1 MARAV
6 RPVKKPSRAGG
17 LSFARLNPKKL
28 LIAFAATVLSGLS
41 LFTWHHF
48 ADDVTKGKIETGTLV
63 VADVLREN
71 RHTPPELVFWLDLVA
86 DGMPMVRGRG
96 VAVTPAD
103 LGDEKFTPGGA
114 PRCERP
120 LTPLNNIGYV
130 VGYDERRKNP
140 AWVSYKVMAPRF
152 GAEPRPASFEPDN
165 RTASRVRSTAYAHS
179 GYDRGHM
186 APNNAVN
193 LCYGPEAQRE
203 TFRMSNVTPQLHAL
217 NDGLWRAME
226 QRVLRRYPRRFKEVW
241 VTCGPVFEN
250 PGRPQK
256 IREGV
261 WVPDAFFLI
270 VTDRDEDTGEL
281 RAQAYL
287 VPQRPIPEDEDPS
300 AYLTEIRT
308 VEKKTGLNFFPS
320 LPAKSQDALETTKAI
335 KAW

>member
-1 MARAV
+1 MARTVNPA
-6 RPVKKPSRAGG
+6 KKKSRAAR
-17 LSFARLNPKKL
+17 LPLARLNPKKL
-28 LIAFAATVLSGLS
+28 LIALVGMVISGLS

-48 ADDVTKGKIETGTLV
+48 ADDVTKGKIETGTLLV
-63 VADVLREN
+63 VDVLREN
-71 RHTPPELVFWLDLVA
+71 RHTPSELVFWLDLVA

-96 VAVTPAD
+96 VSVSQAD

-114 PRCERP
+114 PLCERP
-120 LTPLNNIGYV
+120 LTPLRNTGYV

-140 AWVSYKVMAPRF
+140 AWVSYQVMTPRF
-152 GAEPRPASFEPDN
+152 ETTPRPASFEPDN
-165 RTASRVRSTAYAHS
+165 RTTARIRSTAYSHS

-186 APNNAVN
+186 APNNAIN
-193 LCYGPEAQRE
+193 LCHGPEAQRE
-203 TFRMSNVTPQLHAL
+203 TFRMSNITPQLHAL
-217 NDGLWRAME
+217 NDGLWRALE

-250 PGRPQK
+250 SDRPQK

-261 WVPDAFFLI
+261 WVPDAFYMI

-287 VPQRPIPEDEDPS
+287 VPQREISESEDPTN
-300 AYLTEIRT
+300 YLTDIRAI
-308 VEKKTGLNFFPS
+308 EKRTGLNFFPN
-320 LPAKSQDALETTKAI
+320 LPPKSQDTLESTKAI

>member
-6 RPVKKPSRAGG
+6 KKSSGAT
-17 LSFARLNPKKL
+17 LVSLAKLNPKKL
-28 LIAFAATVLSGLS
+28 IIAFAGVATCGLS

-48 ADDVTKGKIETGTLV
+48 ADDVTKGKIETGTLAV
-63 VADVLREN
+63 VDVLREN
-71 RHTPPELVFWLDLVA
+71 RITPPELVFWLDLVA

-96 VAVTPAD
+96 VSVTTAD
-103 LGDEKFTPGGA
+103 LGGEKFTPGGA
-114 PRCERP
+114 PLCERQ
-120 LTPLNNIGYV
+120 LTPLRNTGYV

-140 AWVSYKVMAPRF
+140 AWVSYKVMTPRF
-152 GAEPRPASFEPDN
+152 DMTPRPSSFEPDN
-165 RTASRVRSTAYAHS
+165 RTSARIRTTAYSHS

-186 APNNAVN
+186 APNNAIN
-193 LCYGPEAQRE
+193 LCYGTEAQRE
-203 TFRMSNVTPQLHAL
+203 TFRMSNITPQLHAL

-250 PGRPQK
+250 PDRVQK

-261 WVPDAFFLI
+261 WVPDAFFMI

-287 VPQRPIPEDEDPS
+287 VPQRDISENEDPS
-300 AYLTEIRT
+300 DFLTPIRT
-308 VEKKTGLNFFPS
+308 IETKTGLNFFPN
-320 LPAKSQDALETTKAI
+320 LPTKSQESLETPKAL